1 MSTSLNNRLPA
12 FAPALRLIM
21 PSSRCCSAAALVI
34 AATSL
39 TACVAGHN
47 PLASWQR
54 PSEISREWVD
64 VEKSTPNDTT
74 LWVLGSDG
82 YDGVAHLQLSADTAG
97 VAHQSRTETRY
108 GSWYLDGTMG
118 DSTHQAIC
126 FSRRIGRF
134 GATCT
139 AFVLDTI
146 MSGSVATPRLMLR
159 AYRGIHHTRDRILV
173 ARSSVMHP

>member
-1 MSTSLNNRLPA
+1 
-12 FAPALRLIM
+12 M
-21 PSSRCCSAAALVI
+21 PSSRSSRAAALVL
-34 AATSL
+34 AAMVMS
-39 TACVAGHN
+39 ACVAGRN
-47 PLASWQR
+47 PLAAWQR

-64 VEKSTPNDTT
+64 VEKATPDDTT
-74 LWVLGSDG
+74 LWVLGPDG
-82 YDGVAHLQLSADTAG
+82 YDGVAHLKLSSDAVG
-97 VAHQSRTETRY
+97 GAHQSRTEVRY

-146 MSGSVATPRLMLR
+146 MSGSVATPRLILH
-159 AYRGIHHTRDRILV
+159 AYRGVHHTRDRLLL
-173 ARSSVMHP
+173 ARSVVVHP